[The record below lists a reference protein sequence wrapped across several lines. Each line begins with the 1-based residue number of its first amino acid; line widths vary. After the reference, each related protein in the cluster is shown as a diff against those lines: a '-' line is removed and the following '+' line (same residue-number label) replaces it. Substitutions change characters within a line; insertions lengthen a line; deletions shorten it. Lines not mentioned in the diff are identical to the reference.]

1 MKHRT
6 HNNGGINKEG
16 RIEKKGID
24 ARESLTFNSVFEPTM
39 LNLFG
44 DLMLDILFTSDAA
57 SIAQGQMEPL
67 ISSLGI
73 LDRTAFV
80 EQLIGS
86 TRPL

>member
-1 MKHRT
+1 
-6 HNNGGINKEG
+6 
-16 RIEKKGID
+16 
-24 ARESLTFNSVFEPTM
+24 M